1 MRLHTDRRLGSLG
14 IRGNTELPGA
24 SLVLSRHPEDVG
36 KPLQQTFN
44 VQLSVRGDV
53 SEEEDRMEELQTAEI
68 NNFSPVVVFP
78 HLLTRVQRELLISRR
93 STQYPR
99 IGLPLSLGSFHVTS
113 ML

>member
-1 MRLHTDRRLGSLG
+1 MGLHTDRRLGSLG
-14 IRGNTELPGA
+14 IRGNAELPGA

-36 KPLQQTFN
+36 EPLQQTFN
-44 VQLSVRGDV
+44 VQLSVWDDV
-53 SEEEDRMEELQTAEI
+53 SEKEDQMEALQTAAI
-68 NNFSPVVVFP
+68 NNLSADVVFP

-99 IGLPLSLGSFHVTS
+99 IGLPLSLGSFQVTS